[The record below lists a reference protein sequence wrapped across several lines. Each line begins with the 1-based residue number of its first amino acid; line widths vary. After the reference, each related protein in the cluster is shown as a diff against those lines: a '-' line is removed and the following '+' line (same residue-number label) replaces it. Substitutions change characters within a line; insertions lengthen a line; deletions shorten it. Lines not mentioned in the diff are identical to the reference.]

1 MIKAKSSSIFLK
13 YCSLVALTCLSACS
27 SAPPSKD
34 WSNNSYAD
42 QQSAIKYILLGESK
56 KAQAAI
62 TQLRKNLS
70 VTARTDLAAKTELIL
85 CATQQAALIMPPC
98 ENFEKLKPDAKP
110 TELAYAQFL
119 SGQWNTMAVQLLPG
133 QYQALVQHPHPE
145 SQLAGIESPLSRLIA
160 GSVLLQKNQ
169 LSANGLELMVS
180 TASNEGW
187 RKPLLA
193 WLSVQLKVFEQNQ
206 DTQAAI
212 LVKRRIQMLEQT
224 LY

>member
-1 MIKAKSSSIFLK
+1 MIISRSIFLK
-13 YCSLVALTCLSACS
+13 CLGVVALACLVACS

-34 WSNNSYAD
+34 WSNNSFAD
-42 QQSAIKYILLGESK
+42 QQSAIKYILLGENK
-56 KAQAAI
+56 KSQAAI
-62 TQLRKNLS
+62 AQLRKDLS
-70 VTARTDLAAKTELIL
+70 VTARTDLAAKTELVL
-85 CATQQAALIMPPC
+85 CATEQAALIMPPC
-98 ENFEKLKPDAKP
+98 ENFEKLKSDAKP

-119 SGQWNTMAVQLLPG
+119 SGQWDSLAVQLLPQ
-133 QYQALVQHPHPE
+133 QYQAIVQHAQPE
-145 SQLAGIESPLSRLIA
+145 SQLASIESPLSRLIA
-160 GSVLLQKNQ
+160 GSVLLQKKQ
-169 LSANGLELMVS
+169 LSANGLELMVN

-206 DTQAAI
+206 DKSAAT

>member
-1 MIKAKSSSIFLK
+1 LK
-13 YCSLVALTCLSACS
+13 CFGLVALACLTACS

-34 WSNNSYAD
+34 WSNNSYAN
-42 QQSAIKYILLGESK
+42 QQLAIKYILLGESK
-56 KAQAAI
+56 KSQAVIA
-62 TQLRKNLS
+62 QLRKDLS
-70 VTARTDLAAKTELIL
+70 LTARTDLAAKTELIL
-85 CATQQAALIMPPC
+85 CATEQAALIMPPC
-98 ENFEKLKPDAKP
+98 ENFEKLKSDAKP
-110 TELAYAQFL
+110 SELAYAQFL
-119 SGQWNTMAVQLLPG
+119 SGQWNTMTVQLLPE
-133 QYQALVQHPHPE
+133 QYQALVQHAQPE

-169 LSANGLELMVS
+169 LSANGLELMVN
-180 TASNEGW
+180 TASSEGW

-206 DTQAAI
+206 DESAAT